1 MINSLRVDR
10 DVAIVL
16 RDGVQLQADIYRPDD
31 GARHPAILF
40 RSYNRMYG
48 RRMPLLLD
56 LVNAGYAYVNSDLR
70 GRGGSGGDWKPE
82 DNLIVEGPD
91 GYDTVEWIA
100 RQGWCDGRVGMIGVS
115 HAALFSYMTAIE
127 NPPHLKAIA
136 PWTGD
141 FNEMFVPPRTGGV
154 TSFITTLIWLPRE
167 SADVIDRLERQGHDV
182 GEMRKTLAW
191 AMGHPEELKN
201 YLPLKE
207 IPFSR
212 LGRIG
217 ELLEWRLNPINQEE
231 LDRIRKYDRISVPC
245 FHECGWYDGA
255 GWSQFENFCN
265 LQEQAATEIARQG
278 QHMVVGPWPHGMLF
292 QSSLGG
298 LNFGYTADSLGS
310 GLHQLQIAFFDKY
323 VRGKEIDL
331 PTIRYF
337 VMGRNQWRTAD
348 SWPLP
353 ETDWQRYYLH
363 SNGNANSAAGDGAL
377 SREKPGDESPDQ
389 FVYDPHEPVPTA
401 GGPLIG
407 ALPLPGILAGPLDQ
421 YHVEKRNDVLCY
433 TTQPFEQDL
442 EITGPLQLH
451 LFAATS
457 AVDTAFTPKLVHVY
471 PDSQAYNLAEG
482 IIRASGRKL
491 TGEREAVKPG
501 EVTEYTITLGNTS
514 QLIPRGHR
522 LRIDVSSSNFPLFDR
537 NMNTGNPIG
546 VDAKGVVATQ
556 TIYHQENYASYIDL
570 PVIPA

>member
-1 MINSLRVDR
+1 
-10 DVAIVL
+10 
-16 RDGVQLQADIYRPDD
+16 
-31 GARHPAILF
+31 
-40 RSYNRMYG
+40 
-48 RRMPLLLD
+48 
-56 LVNAGYAYVNSDLR
+56 
-70 GRGGSGGDWKPE
+70 
-82 DNLIVEGPD
+82 
-91 GYDTVEWIA
+91 
-100 RQGWCDGRVGMIGVS
+100 
-115 HAALFSYMTAIE
+115 
-127 NPPHLKAIA
+127 
-136 PWTGD
+136 
-141 FNEMFVPPRTGGV
+141 
-154 TSFITTLIWLPRE
+154 
-167 SADVIDRLERQGHDV
+167 
-182 GEMRKTLAW
+182 
-191 AMGHPEELKN
+191 LKN
-201 YLPLKE
+201 YLPLKK

-217 ELLEWRLNPINQEE
+217 ELLEWRLNPISQKE

-265 LQEQAATEIARQG
+265 LREQAATKIAREG
-278 QHMVVGPWPHGMLF
+278 QHIVVGPWPHGMLF

-298 LNFGYTADSLGS
+298 LNFGYAADSLGS

-323 VRGKEIDL
+323 VRDMEIDL
-331 PTIRYF
+331 PIVRYF

-353 ETDWQRYYLH
+353 GTDWQRYYLH
-363 SNGNANSAAGDGAL
+363 SNGHANSAAGDGVL
-377 SREKPGDESPDQ
+377 GREIPGDESPDR
-389 FVYDPHEPVPTA
+389 FDYDPHEPVPTA

-407 ALPLPGILAGPLDQ
+407 ALPLPGVLAGPLDQ
-421 YHVEKRNDVLCY
+421 HHVEKRNDVLCY
-433 TTQPFEQDL
+433 TTPAIESDL

-457 AVDTAFTPKLVHVY
+457 AVDTDFTAKLVHVY
-471 PDSQAYNLAEG
+471 PDGQAYNLAEG
-482 IIRASGRKL
+482 IIRASGREL

-501 EVTEYTITLGNTS
+501 EVYEYVITLGNTS

-522 LRIDVSSSNFPLFDR
+522 LRVDVSSSNFPLFDR

-546 VDAKGVVATQ
+546 VDAEGVIATQ